1 MSFLLYQY
9 MCIAINLQLVELEKK
24 KSRKTQ
30 RDRILDSIEK
40 KLKNRIEQAELVLS
54 KEEIALKIEEEKLE
68 ISEKVLE
75 IIEKELYKNIK
86 ELSKDIK
93 D

>member
-9 MCIAINLQLVELEKK
+9 ICIAINLQLVELEKK

-54 KEEIALKIEEEKLE
+54 KEEKLE

-75 IIEKELYKNIK
+75 IIEKELYKSIK
-86 ELSKDIK
+86 ELSKNIK